1 MQLRAIDIIVIIA
14 YITGVLLLGWWFS
27 RKQRN
32 IRNYFL
38 SDQDVPWWAI
48 AASIVATE
56 TSVLTFISVPAFAYT
71 ANAGVGGNFT
81 FLQLVIG
88 YMVGR
93 VVIVLLFIP
102 SYFRGEMFTV
112 YQILDTRFG
121 GRVKRVA
128 ASLFV
133 ITRSLADGVRIYAT
147 AIPLVALTGWADWK
161 SILIIGVVML
171 VFTYLGGITAVIW
184 IEVIQLAIYNLG
196 AIVAGIILLN
206 LIQGGWSEVVAVGNE
221 FNKFQIFDFTL
232 SIAKSYTFWAGV
244 IGGAFLTTSTH
255 GTDQYMVQRYLCSKN
270 SKQAAGA
277 LLASGVVVFAQ
288 FVMFLLIGVMLF
300 VFYRQ
305 QPAKLPPEVAVS
317 ADRIFSHFIVQ
328 ELPPG
333 VVGLVI
339 AAMLAAAMSSSLNAL
354 ASTALTD
361 FYQPLFAPKKSDEHY
376 MKVSH
381 ILTAF
386 WGLVQIVAALFMIGK
401 DKRIVDMA
409 LTIASFTNG
418 PILGLFFLSTLT
430 KRVKQRGALTGVIAG
445 IAVISF
451 VWLRTTVSWQWYVLI
466 GSMSTFLVGY
476 IASVMLEREAVV
488 EQTAD

>member
-1 MQLRAIDIIVIIA
+1 MELRPIDLIVIIA
-14 YITGVLLLGWWFS
+14 YVTGVLVLGWWFS
-27 RKQRN
+27 RRQKN

-38 SDQDVPWWAI
+38 SDQDIPWWAI

-56 TSVLTFISVPAFAYT
+56 TSVLTFISVPAFAY
-71 ANAGVGGNFT
+71 AASGGIGGNFT
-81 FLQLVIG
+81 FMQLVLG

-93 VVIVLLFIP
+93 VIIVLLFIP

-128 ASLFV
+128 ASLFLV
-133 ITRSLADGVRIYAT
+133 TRSLADGVRIYAT

-161 SILIIGVVML
+161 SILMIGVVML
-171 VFTYLGGITAVIW
+171 IFTYLGGITAVIW

-206 LIQGGWSEVVAVGNE
+206 LIQGGWGEVLSVGNE
-221 FNKFQIFDFTL
+221 FNKFQVFDFTL
-232 SIAKSYTFWAGV
+232 SLAKSYTFWAGV

-255 GTDQYMVQRYLCSKN
+255 GTDQYLVQRYLCSKN
-270 SKQAAGA
+270 SRQAAMA
-277 LLASGVVVFAQ
+277 LLSSGVVVFAQ
-288 FVMFLLIGVMLF
+288 FIMFLLIGVMLF

-305 QPAKLPPEVAVS
+305 QPAKLPEGLSP
-317 ADRIFSHFIVQ
+317 DRIFSHFIVQ

-333 VVGLVI
+333 IVGLVI

-361 FYQPLFAPKKSDEHY
+361 FYQPLFAKNRSDEHY
-376 MKVSH
+376 LKVSH
-381 ILTAF
+381 LLTAV
-386 WGLVQIVAALFMIGK
+386 WGVIQIVSALFMIGQ
-401 DKRIVDMA
+401 DKRIVDTA
-409 LTIASFTNG
+409 LQIASFTNG
-418 PILGLFFLSTLT
+418 PILGLFFLGTLT
-430 KRVKQRGALTGVIAG
+430 KRVRQTGALVGVISG

-451 VWLRTTVSWQWYVLI
+451 VWLRLPISWQWYVLI
-466 GSMSTFLVGY
+466 GSMTTFIVGY
-476 IASVMLEREAVV
+476 VASVLLEREIVI
-488 EQTAD
+488 EQAAD